1 MKDNNFI
8 NEWNGGKSND
18 SKYLKV
24 YYKKT
29 FQFKIKKKKD
39 YNQRNGV
46 YIYTNIKHEKE
57 LNPRIYQR

>member
-29 FQFKIKKKKD
+29 FQFKIKKRKT
-39 YNQRNGV
+39 
-46 YIYTNIKHEKE
+46 IIKEMVFTFT
-57 LNPRIYQR
+57 PI